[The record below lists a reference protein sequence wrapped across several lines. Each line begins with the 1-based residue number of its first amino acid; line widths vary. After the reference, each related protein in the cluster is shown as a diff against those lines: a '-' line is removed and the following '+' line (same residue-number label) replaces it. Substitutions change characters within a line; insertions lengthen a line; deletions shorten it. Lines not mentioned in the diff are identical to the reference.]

1 MENLSE
7 NLFTIEEHS
16 LQSFVET
23 VFNDEPK
30 DPSTYSLTLDTEFTN
45 TPADLKIIFEALAT
59 VFTLAM
65 KHKYSNQST
74 GQVDL
79 TTVTQKQ
86 FEQIQAYY
94 RSFGFEVFYEA
105 TPFTQFN
112 TNIDSSS
119 STIDELPS
127 LDDISTVASPVT
139 TEEQTSRNLDNLPSS
154 TEDKLE
160 DYFITLKTEHL
171 KYKIWFNFL
180 A

>member
-1 MENLSE
+1 MENS
-7 NLFTIEEHS
+7 FTVEEHS

-30 DPSTYSLTLDTEFTN
+30 DPRTYSLTLDTEFTN

-65 KHKYSNQST
+65 KHRYSNQST

-79 TTVTQKQ
+79 AAVTQKQ
-86 FEQIQAYY
+86 FAKIQEYY

-112 TNIDSSS
+112 TNIDY
-119 STIDELPS
+119 STTTTDELPS
-127 LDDISTVASPVT
+127 LSDISTEASPVP
-139 TEEQTSRNLDNLPSS
+139 TEEQTSRNLDDLSS
-154 TEDKLE
+154 TVEDKLE
-160 DYFITLKTEHL
+160 DYFITLKTEYL
-171 KYKIWFNFL
+171 KYKIWFKFL